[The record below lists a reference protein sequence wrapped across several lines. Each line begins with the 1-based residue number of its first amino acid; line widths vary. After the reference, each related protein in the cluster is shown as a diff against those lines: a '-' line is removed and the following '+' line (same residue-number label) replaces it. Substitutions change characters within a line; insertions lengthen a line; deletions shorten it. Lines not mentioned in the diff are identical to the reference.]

1 MFARRFSRAEQDR
14 VLQSRRRGVM
24 VCRCS
29 DWRDLGSYALPR
41 RPDVLGWHKWSSG
54 PTISSVTA
62 RCRCITSCTIF
73 CAGRFSGV
81 SGGPGTWCPHSRA
94 TVRQAFDALVRDGL
108 VYRQRGRGSFVAHP
122 TIEQGIGR
130 IITFTED
137 MRQRGFAPGT
147 KILSAEVVPAP
158 ESIAKELGIGAG
170 DETIRLERLR
180 LADDEPMSLEESW
193 LVHRIC
199 RGLLQLDYRSR
210 SLRELLEVHF
220 GLRWARAKQTIRAIS
235 ASHPLADRLSVPVN
249 SAVLYI
255 ERVSFSEEDV
265 PVEFLRLHHRG
276 DRYVLYGELRR

>member
-1 MFARRFSRAEQDR
+1 MVERANHIIRDSKVPLYHQLYDLLRRKILGGEWRPGD
-14 VLQSRRRGVM
+14 M
-24 VCRCS
+24 VPSESAIIAQYR
-29 DWRDLGSYALPR
+29 
-41 RPDVLGWHKWSSG
+41 
-54 PTISSVTA
+54 I
-62 RCRCITSCTIF
+62 
-73 CAGRFSGV
+73 
-81 SGGPGTWCPHSRA
+81 SRA

-193 LVHRIC
+193 LVDRIC